1 MFTLRVRSI
10 VTCIFFMLYFPVV
23 TVSFNP
29 VVYTVNEDAGS
40 VELQIKIGSTNVT
53 VTLSTQ
59 DGRAVG

>member
-1 MFTLRVRSI
+1 MYI
-10 VTCIFFMLYFPVV
+10 FMLYFPVV

-29 VVYTVNEDAGS
+29 VVYTVNEDAGC
-40 VELQIKIGSTNVT
+40 VELQLKIGSTNVPVT